1 MLRPPFKT
9 LSLIGKRH
17 RIEWDCVGLTAD
29 DGDEVDGLF
38 DRSKKLIQI
47 AAEQT
52 HDDERETLL
61 HEILHALEVQMDA
74 EIPEAKL
81 RQLAV
86 GLYAALKDNPK
97 LVTYL
102 LEEEDDG
109 DAGDSA
115 RHHPVGRGHSGGGS
129 SVDCGGLRPAQ
140 HLQDGS

>member
-1 MLRPPFKT
+1 MGAFKR

-17 RIEWDCVGLTAD
+17 RVEWGCEDLRAD

-47 AAEQT
+47 AAGQT

-61 HEILHALEVQMDA
+61 HEIMHALEVQMDA

-97 LVTYL
+97 LVAYL

-109 DAGDSA
+109 DAGDSQ
-115 RHHPVGRGHSGGGS
+115 RHHQMGGGHSGSGS
-129 SVDCGGLRPAQ
+129 GDDCGGLRPAQ
-140 HLQDGS
+140 HLQDGA

>member
-1 MLRPPFKT
+1 MTRHHFKT

-17 RIEWDCVGLTAD
+17 KVEWDCIGLTAD

-47 AAEQT
+47 AAGQT

-86 GLYAALKDNPK
+86 GLYAALKDNRK
-97 LVTYL
+97 LVSYL
-102 LEEEDDG
+102 LEEEEDG
-109 DAGDSA
+109 DAGDSGG
-115 RHHPVGRGHSGGGS
+115 HHQMGGS
-129 SVDCGGLRPAQ
+129 NSSGWGSHDSVGIRA
-140 HLQDGS
+140 S